1 MESADPRGLLRS
13 VASWIEY
20 VKLRLAEILVLR
32 GQDTPVIRATR
43 GAYQF
48 VGHEALSTRDHGRGF
63 KRIDGWNTNEK
74 SWSLALKT
82 SFPGGCARFWHALH
96 AAGFKRR
103 RQR

>member
-1 MESADPRGLLRS
+1 MESADSWGLLRS

-48 VGHEALSTRDHGRGF
+48 VGNEALSTRDHGADGF
-63 KRIDGWNTNEK
+63 
-74 SWSLALKT
+74 
-82 SFPGGCARFWHALH
+82 
-96 AAGFKRR
+96 
-103 RQR
+103 